1 MNNDI
6 YIINCQFEKLSAVET
21 LKNATNKEKMLY
33 YYSSRH
39 KVNISY
45 HNIPND
51 ITLNAAWKIG
61 LRDHTGNI
69 MSAAEYAS
77 IASSKILPK
86 FQNSRTN
93 VNISVTLQYSSLEKL
108 EKLSSFTYSA
118 STNFQIETA
127 ATAFLCGYLIMKI
140 TKPIHGCDY
149 YCFSHLQDSNSK
161 KKILLLEL
169 IYY

>member
-1 MNNDI
+1 MPQTKKKYCI
-6 YIINCQFEKLSAVET
+6 
-21 LKNATNKEKMLY
+21 
-33 YYSSRH
+33 SSRY

-45 HNIPND
+45 HNLPND

-61 LRDHTGNI
+61 PRDYTGNI

-77 IASSKILPK
+77 SKILPR

-93 VNISVTLQYSSLEKL
+93 VNISVTLQNGSLEKL
-108 EKLSSFTYSA
+108 EKLSSFTHLS

-127 ATAFLCGYLIMKI
+127 PTAFLCGYFIMKI
-140 TKPIHGCDY
+140 TEAIHGCDY
-149 YCFSHLQDSNSK
+149 CLSHLQDSNSK
-161 KKILLLEL
+161 KKIPLLEL

>member
-1 MNNDI
+1 MPQTKKKCCI
-6 YIINCQFEKLSAVET
+6 
-21 LKNATNKEKMLY
+21 
-33 YYSSRH
+33 SSRH

-45 HNIPND
+45 HNLPND

-69 MSAAEYAS
+69 MSAPEY
-77 IASSKILPK
+77 ASSKILPR
-86 FQNSRTN
+86 FLNLRTN
-93 VNISVTLQYSSLEKL
+93 VNISGPLQDSSLEKL
-108 EKLSSFTYSA
+108 EKLSSFTYSP

-140 TKPIHGCDY
+140 TEPIHGCDY
-149 YCFSHLQDSNSK
+149 CLSHLQDSNSK
-161 KKILLLEL
+161 KKIHLLEL